1 MFAKI
6 ICARLEKK
14 IKAQLDHKNIGVQV
28 FDRIDSTNSEAKR
41 LALALAKAE
50 EKFQTLADADKKIPQ
65 PIILVALEQ
74 SAGRGRVGRSFVS
87 RRGRGIYMTLLYFS
101 DEALGD
107 VVSVTTAAAVATAT
121 SIEEITGKPMKIKWV
136 NDIYNEQGKVS
147 GILVEGQATSIG
159 YAVAVGVGIN
169 VGKADFPDEIKNIA
183 SSIGNIGKTRAS
195 LIAKV
200 ADKLLDFAENS
211 ASREYMNDYRSR
223 FMLEG
228 KMVNLIRADEI
239 VGCGEV
245 LGVDDDGGLIVSV
258 DGKIEIIRSGEVTVR
273 ENEEK

>member
-1 MFAKI
+1 MFEKF
-6 ICARLEKK
+6 ICAGLEKK
-14 IKAQLDHKNIGVQV
+14 IKAQLDHKNVGVRV

-41 LALALAKAE
+41 LAVAMASAVGCGRGM
-50 EKFQTLADADKKIPQ
+50 PS
-65 PIILVALEQ
+65 PILLVALEQ

-87 RRGRGIYMTLLYFS
+87 RRGRGIYMTLLYFT

-223 FMLEG
+223 FMLER

-273 ENEEK
+273 ENEGKG

>member
-1 MFAKI
+1 MFKKTV
-6 ICARLEKK
+6 CRRLENR

-41 LALALAKAE
+41 LSLCLAEAHKALPSPVL
-50 EKFQTLADADKKIPQ
+50 
-65 PIILVALEQ
+65 LVALEQ

-87 RRGRGIYMTLLYFS
+87 RRGRGIYMTLLYFA
-101 DEALGD
+101 DEALSD
-107 VVSVTTAAAVATAT
+107 IVSVTTAAAVAAAT
-121 SIEEITGKPMKIKWV
+121 SIEEITGKAMKIKWV

-147 GILVEGQATSIG
+147 GILVEGQPTRIG
-159 YAVAVGVGIN
+159 YAVAVGIGIN

-183 SSIGNIGKTRAS
+183 SSIGYIGNKRAS

-200 ADKLLDFAENS
+200 ADKLLSFAENGS
-211 ASREYMNDYRSR
+211 SREHMSDYRAR

-228 KMVNLIRADEI
+228 KRVNLIRADEI

-245 LGVDDDGGLIVSV
+245 LGVDEDGGLIVNL
-258 DGKIEIIRSGEVTVR
+258 DGKTEIIRSGEVTVR
-273 ENEEK
+273 ENEGNI